1 MEQFYKIVEKNGC
14 KTDLTLEN
22 AKTLLP
28 QGEFRFILQQ
38 INNRATVHLACHL
51 DDEQI
56 SRVTPVLKNLHR
68 STKIFVLYCGEVGLP
83 VARYFLLG
91 GTLHTNLEKITIVN
105 GDLHEYT
112 TAAQNLQ
119 PRAPHINQLTFRR
132 ITINEAA
139 LPKLSTDFLLWI
151 SWSLVNAYLWVP
163 LAISTS

>member
-38 INNRATVHLACHL
+38 INNHATVHLACHL

-68 STKIFVLYCGEVGLP
+68 STKTFVLYCGEVGLP

-119 PRAPHINQLTFRR
+119 PRAPHINQLTFSKY
-132 ITINEAA
+132 N
-139 LPKLSTDFLLWI
+139 
-151 SWSLVNAYLWVP
+151 Y
-163 LAISTS
+163 